1 MLPRVVMHNVMSVD
15 GRLDFVPADIELYYE
30 LASRWKVNAILSGSG
45 TIMAAADHMPAPSGD
60 EPDER
65 RSKDPRDRRPLLVV
79 PDSRGRVRDWK
90 PWLDQPYWRDVV
102 VLCSEKTPGPYL
114 RRLEKDSIDTVM
126 AGKDRIDMR
135 RALEELSSK
144 YAVRNIRLDSGGT
157 LNGVLLRAGLVDEV
171 SVLVH
176 PALVGGTSP
185 SSVFTAPDLSS
196 ASGVVNL
203 KIKHVEKLRSGYVWL
218 RYTVVR

>member
-1 MLPRVVMHNVMSVD
+1 MLPRVVMHNLMSLD
-15 GRLDFVPADIELYYE
+15 GRLDFVPADVGLYYE
-30 LASRWKVNAILSGSG
+30 LAARWKVNAILSGSG
-45 TIMAAADHMPAPSGD
+45 TVLAAADQIASSAKDSDAH
-60 EPDER
+60 

-102 VLCSEKTPGPYL
+102 VICSDSTPGPYL
-114 RRLEKDSIDTVM
+114 RRLEKDSIDTIV
-126 AGKDRIDMR
+126 AGKGHVDMR
-135 RALEELSSK
+135 RALEELNSK
-144 YAVRNIRLDSGGT
+144 YAVRNVRLDSGGT

-196 ASGVVNL
+196 ASGVVDL

>member
-1 MLPRVVMHNVMSVD
+1 MLPRIVMHNVMSVD

-45 TIMAAADHMPAPSGD
+45 TILAAADHMPVPSSD
-60 EPDER
+60 VPEAR
-65 RSKDPRDRRPLLVV
+65 RSKDPRDKRPLLVV

-102 VLCSEKTPGPYL
+102 VICSEKTPGPYL
-114 RRLEKDSIDTVM
+114 RRLEKDSIDTIM
-126 AGKDRIDMR
+126 AGKDRIDVR
-135 RALEELSSK
+135 RALEELNSK
-144 YAVRNIRLDSGGT
+144 YAVRNIRLDSGGA
-157 LNGVLLRAGLVDEV
+157 LNGILLREGLVDEV

-176 PALVGGTSP
+176 PALVGGTTP
-185 SSVFTAPDLSS
+185 SSIFNAPDLKS
-196 ASGVVNL
+196 ATAIVSLN
-203 KIKHVEKLRSGYVWL
+203 IKHVEKLRSGYVWL

>member
-1 MLPRVVMHNVMSVD
+1 MLPRVVMHNLMSLD
-15 GRLDFVPADIELYYE
+15 GRLDFVPADVGLYYE
-30 LASRWKVNAILSGSG
+30 LAARWKVNAILSGSG
-45 TIMAAADHMPAPSGD
+45 TVLAAADQIASSAKD
-60 EPDER
+60 SEAS

-79 PDSRGRVRDWK
+79 PDSRGRVRDWM

-102 VLCSEKTPGPYL
+102 VLCSDSTPGPYL
-114 RRLEKDSIDTVM
+114 RRLERDSIDTIVV
-126 AGKDRIDMR
+126 GKGRADMR
-135 RALEELSSK
+135 RALEELNSK
-144 YAVRNIRLDSGGT
+144 YAVRNVRLDSGGT

-196 ASGVVNL
+196 ASGVVDL

>member
-1 MLPRVVMHNVMSVD
+1 MLPRVVMHNLMSLD
-15 GRLDFVPADIELYYE
+15 GRLDFVPADVGLYYE
-30 LASRWKVNAILSGSG
+30 LAARWKVNAILSGSG
-45 TIMAAADHMPAPSGD
+45 TVLAAADQIASSAKD
-60 EPDER
+60 SEAS

-102 VLCSEKTPGPYL
+102 VLCSDSTPGPYL
-114 RRLEKDSIDTVM
+114 RRLEKDSIDTIV
-126 AGKDRIDMR
+126 AGKGHVDMR
-135 RALEELSSK
+135 GALEELNSK
-144 YAVRNIRLDSGGT
+144 YAVRNVRLDSGGT

-196 ASGVVNL
+196 ASGVVDL